1 MIPKNIYQTW
11 KTKELPSNIQNQ
23 IDIMMKLN
31 KDYKRFLYDDNDID
45 KYIKENYSERIY
57 NAYCKLNIGAAK
69 ADLWRYLI
77 LYQFGGIYLDID
89 SIIKT
94 DLNKIIKD
102 NDEFIIS
109 REKNKGILLQW
120 FFIVKPQHPVLLKII
135 NKVIDNIEKKV
146 SNDLMYVTGP
156 RVFTQCINEYYG
168 KEIYNLK
175 DNEINQLKVIGYDFN
190 NMALWKMNG
199 TNNLYK
205 NNPHWTKYK
214 LFSNP

>member
-156 RVFTQCINEYYG
+156 RVFTE
-168 KEIYNLK
+168 K
-175 DNEINQLKVIGYDFN
+175 
-190 NMALWKMNG
+190 
-199 TNNLYK
+199 
-205 NNPHWTKYK
+205 KYII
-214 LFSNP
+214 